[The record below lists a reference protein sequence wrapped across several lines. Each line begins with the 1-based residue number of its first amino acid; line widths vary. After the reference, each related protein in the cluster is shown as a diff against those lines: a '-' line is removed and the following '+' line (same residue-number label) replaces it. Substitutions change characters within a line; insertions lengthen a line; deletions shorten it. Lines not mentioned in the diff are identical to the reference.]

1 MPLVAP
7 LDFTDVE
14 NLTCSEAKDV
24 KSIFSIAIL
33 LTILYNM
40 GMMEALKPY
49 ILSFIPLFVAVDA
62 IANIPI
68 FLSLVEHSSKPAR
81 KKIVLDAVVTATT
94 VAIIFMFVGKWVF
107 SLLGITIQD
116 FQIAGGALLFVI
128 SVRLLLPGAQK
139 SVLTSSHEKDM
150 GVFPLGT
157 PLITG
162 PAVLTTT
169 LMMMNSYGTLVTL
182 VAVVLNM
189 FFVWITLVKADT
201 IMRVIGPHGTRAFS
215 KIMYILLA
223 AIAVMMIRH
232 GITGAFLK

>member
-1 MPLVAP
+1 
-7 LDFTDVE
+7 
-14 NLTCSEAKDV
+14 
-24 KSIFSIAIL
+24 
-33 LTILYNM
+33 
-40 GMMEALKPY
+40 MMEVMNPY
-49 ILSFIPLFVAVDA
+49 ILSFISLFVAVDA

-68 FLSLVEHSSKPAR
+68 FLSLVEKFSKPAR
-81 KKIVLDAVVTATT
+81 KKIILDAVFTATS
-94 VAIIFMFVGKWVF
+94 VAIIFMCVGKWVF
-107 SLLGITIQD
+107 SLIGITIPD

-139 SVLTSSHEKDM
+139 SVLTSARDKDI

-169 LMMMNSYGTLVTL
+169 LMIMNSFGILATL
-182 VAVVLNM
+182 VAVALNM
-189 FFVWITLVKADT
+189 FFVWITLAKADT
-201 IMRVIGPHGTRAFS
+201 IMQVIGPNGTRAFS

-223 AIAVMMIRH
+223 AIAVMMIRL

>member
-1 MPLVAP
+1 
-7 LDFTDVE
+7 
-14 NLTCSEAKDV
+14 
-24 KSIFSIAIL
+24 
-33 LTILYNM
+33 
-40 GMMEALKPY
+40 METLKPY

-68 FLSLVEHSSKPAR
+68 FLSLVEHSSKPAK
-81 KKIVLDAVVTATT
+81 KKIILDAVMTATA
-94 VAIIFMFVGKWVF
+94 VAIIFMIVGKWVF
-107 SLLGITIQD
+107 SLLGVTIPD

-139 SVLTSSHEKDM
+139 SVLTSSQGKDM

-169 LMMMNSYGTLVTL
+169 LMMMNSYGTLATL

-189 FFVWITLVKADT
+189 FFVWITLLKADM
-201 IMRVIGPHGTRAFS
+201 ILKVIGPNGTRAFS

-223 AIAVMMIRH
+223 AIAVMMMRL
-232 GITGAFLK
+232 GITGAFIK

>member
-1 MPLVAP
+1 
-7 LDFTDVE
+7 
-14 NLTCSEAKDV
+14 
-24 KSIFSIAIL
+24 
-33 LTILYNM
+33 
-40 GMMEALKPY
+40 MMEAVKPY

-81 KKIVLDAVVTATT
+81 KKIVLDAVVTATA
-94 VAIIFMFVGKWVF
+94 VAIIFMFVGKWIF
-107 SLLGITIQD
+107 SLLGITIPD

-128 SVRLLLPGAQK
+128 AVRLLLPGAAK
-139 SVLTSSHEKDM
+139 SALTNCQDKSM

-169 LMMMNSYGTLVTL
+169 LMMMNSHGTLATL
-182 VAVVLNM
+182 TAVVLNM
-189 FFVWITLVKADT
+189 FFVWISLLKADM
-201 IMRVIGPHGTRAFS
+201 IMRVIGPNGTRAFS

-232 GITGAFLK
+232 GIIGAFLK

>member
-1 MPLVAP
+1 
-7 LDFTDVE
+7 
-14 NLTCSEAKDV
+14 
-24 KSIFSIAIL
+24 
-33 LTILYNM
+33 
-40 GMMEALKPY
+40 MMDLLKPY

-68 FLSLVEHSSKPAR
+68 FLSLVEGVSKAR
-81 KKIVLDAVVTATT
+81 RHKIIIDAVSTATA
-94 VAIIFMFVGKWVF
+94 VAVIFMIIGKWVF
-107 SLLGITIQD
+107 SLLGITIPD
-116 FQIAGGALLFVI
+116 VQIAGGMLLFVI

-139 SVLTSSHEKDM
+139 GILTNSHDKDT

-169 LMMMNSYGTLVTL
+169 LMMMNSFGAPATLVSL
-182 VAVVLNM
+182 ILNM
-189 FFVWITLVKADT
+189 FFVWLTLVKADA
-201 IMRVIGPHGTRAFS
+201 IMKVVGPNGTRAFS